1 MPQLPR
7 YPLSDHFNGEI
18 FVNPPSLMPTARR
31 GPEAAAAPAADSRRG
46 GLVGILRW
54 QLGGERKP
62 WPPQPPDP
70 PPIGDPHLAPPAG
83 QIAVTFIGHSTFL
96 LRLGGLTILTDPV
109 FSERCSPVSWAG
121 PTRARPPGRAFR
133 ALPKIDLLLVSHNHY
148 DHMDLPSLRAIRRRD
163 NPAVVTPL
171 GNARHLAKAGL
182 DRVTELDWWQPTTLP
197 GGTRITATPAR
208 HFSSRSPWDRGRSLW
223 SGFLLETGSR
233 RVFFA
238 GDSGAGR
245 HWAEIGQRLGAPDLA
260 LLPIGAYEPRSIMA
274 PVHMNP
280 AEAVDA
286 HRALGARRSVG
297 MHFGTFQLTDEPID
311 APPAAMAA
319 ARAAA
324 GLAEEAFV
332 TLGFG
337 ETRLFPL
344 GGPMAGGPVAGGA
357 AAPGA
362 S

>member
-1 MPQLPR
+1 LPQPPR

-18 FVNPPSLMPTARR
+18 FFNPPPMAPRT
-31 GPEAAAAPAADSRRG
+31 EAAPPPERRRG
-46 GLVGILRW
+46 GLIAMLRW
-54 QLGGERKP
+54 QFGGDRTP

-70 PPIGDPHLAPPAG
+70 KPNGDPQALPPPGSA
-83 QIAVTFIGHSTFL
+83 AVTFIGHSTFL
-96 LRLGGLTILTDPV
+96 IRVAGLTILTDPV

-121 PTRARPPGRAFR
+121 PKRARPPGRAL
-133 ALPKIDLLLVSHNHY
+133 ADLPKIDLLLVSHNHY

-163 NPAVVTPL
+163 NPQVVTPL
-171 GNARHLAKAGL
+171 GNALHLAKAGL
-182 DRVTELDWWQPTTLP
+182 DRVQELDWWQSTTLP
-197 GGTRITATPAR
+197 GDIRITATPAR
-208 HFSSRSPWDRGRSLW
+208 HFSARTLRDRNHSLW
-223 SGFLLETGSR
+223 SGFMLEVAGHR
-233 RVFFA
+233 LFFA

-280 AEAVDA
+280 AEAVAA
-286 HRALGARRSVG
+286 HQALGAARSVG

-311 APPAAMAA
+311 APPAAMAT

-324 GLAEEAFV
+324 GLADTAFV

-337 ETRLFPL
+337 ETRLFSL
-344 GGPMAGGPVAGGA
+344 
-357 AAPGA
+357 
-362 S
+362 